1 MGEIMLDPTD
11 KVEREEK
18 NLAPRLETL
27 EGKTLGLLDISKAKG
42 NFFLDR
48 VEEILREQ
56 YGVKEVLR
64 RMKPAVARTAPEE
77 LKKEL
82 SGKCDALIEA
92 LSD

>member
-1 MGEIMLDPTD
+1 MEEIMLDPTD

-18 NLAPRLETL
+18 RLAPRLDTL

-42 NFFLDR
+42 SFFLDR
-48 VEEILREQ
+48 IEELLRER
-56 YGVKEVLR
+56 YSVKEVLR
-64 RMKPAVARTAPEE
+64 RMKPAVARTAPPE

-82 SGKCDALIEA
+82 SERCDALIEA

>member
-18 NLAPRLETL
+18 NLAPRLDTL

-64 RMKPAVARTAPEE
+64 RMKPAVARTAPED
-77 LKKEL
+77 LKKRTL
-82 SGKCDALIEA
+82 RKV
-92 LSD
+92 